1 MRSTQRPDTLAQD
14 QITPSSPISLATHR
28 RSIHMGSIAVA
39 ASVAAIGSAK
49 SGQRHPASYVSTGIR
64 TAAHSWGTVHGKYG

>member
-28 RSIHMGSIAVA
+28 RSIHSGHELSIQHPGQNGNLPTAYPSA
-39 ASVAAIGSAK
+39 ADLPQRRRPIHALCHERLCALAI
-49 SGQRHPASYVSTGIR
+49 
-64 TAAHSWGTVHGKYG
+64 